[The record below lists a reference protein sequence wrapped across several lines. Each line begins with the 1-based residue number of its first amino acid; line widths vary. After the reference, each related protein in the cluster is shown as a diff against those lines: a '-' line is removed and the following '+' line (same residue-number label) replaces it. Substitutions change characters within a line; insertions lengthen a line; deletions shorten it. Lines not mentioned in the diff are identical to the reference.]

1 MWRSQEQYFGAIFHF
16 STIRKCPFQQR
27 VLSLGTE
34 GDKSNQPFALH
45 SLPSKRGV
53 QMFRIS
59 IFLNG

>member
-1 MWRSQEQYFGAIFHF
+1 MWRSQEQYFGGIFSF
-16 STIRKCPFQQR
+16 SAIRKCLLQQS

-34 GDKSNQPFALH
+34 GDKSNQPFVLH

-59 IFLNG
+59 IFMNG